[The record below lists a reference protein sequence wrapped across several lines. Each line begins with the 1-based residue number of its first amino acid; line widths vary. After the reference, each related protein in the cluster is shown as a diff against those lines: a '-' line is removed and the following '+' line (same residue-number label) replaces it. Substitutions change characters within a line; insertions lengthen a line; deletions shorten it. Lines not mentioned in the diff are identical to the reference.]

1 MWLTLTVSFLVAVLF
16 TLPIVWWMG
25 WRRPGAPVDE
35 SAVLSG
41 LFLFALV
48 FLAAWALT
56 GWLAP
61 WGPMWSGVSW
71 LLILIVAAFVALLV
85 LVASPSPGY
94 PAGGAPLGAG
104 SGAGGSSVG
113 PLGAEPTASRIG
125 AGIEG
130 VGLLFWVLIVLL
142 LVVGILGN
150 TDLW

>member
-1 MWLTLTVSFLVAVLF
+1 MWLSLAVAFLVALLF

-25 WRRPGAPVDE
+25 WRRPGAPVEE

-56 GWLAP
+56 GWLTP
-61 WGPMWSGVSW
+61 WGPAWSGVSW
-71 LLILIVAAFVALLV
+71 LLILIGAAFVALLV

-94 PAGGAPLGAG
+94 PAGGAPFGAH
-104 SGAGGSSVG
+104 SGGDGPSVG
-113 PLGAEPTASRIG
+113 PIGGRESSPRVG

-130 VGLLFWVLIVLL
+130 IGLMFWMLILLL
-142 LVVGILGN
+142 LVVGILGH